1 MMCKICSVHALTTN
15 NSADDRTAGR
25 VAYFARHGVQ
35 IEKTASME
43 YVVCSIAGCG
53 LPGHQDGPR
62 RVCKM
67 NCPSGMCSHACR
79 LWQGCVGLKGAAW
92 QVWRWIH
99 MMASGSPIARC
110 AAALVR
116 CACHVVSERSARLGR
131 IVPCLTPAVS
141 CARAESTTYLICAC
155 RIIASAACQA
165 QTKSCRRDRR
175 RMCRPLLDGRA
186 RQACV
191 TAAGG
196 MQDLTSPA
204 ASAAARTERC
214 T

>member
-1 MMCKICSVHALTTN
+1 MRGMLTDAGSCHEQRMQRQHVTSRPAGSPPGIAALRGSPGPVLPRPSSQKRTPAGTKMMCKICSVHALTTN

-25 VAYFARHGVQ
+25 VASFARHGVQ

-43 YVVCSIAGCG
+43 YVVCSVAGCG

-92 QVWRWIH
+92 QVWRWIR

-116 CACHVVSERSARLGR
+116 VRLPPCCRSQR
-131 IVPCLTPAVS
+131 VPGYQD
-141 CARAESTTYLICAC
+141 RALPHAN
-155 RIIASAACQA
+155 
-165 QTKSCRRDRR
+165 
-175 RMCRPLLDGRA
+175 
-186 RQACV
+186 RQLRK
-191 TAAGG
+191 G
-196 MQDLTSPA
+196 
-204 ASAAARTERC
+204 
-214 T
+214 

>member
-1 MMCKICSVHALTTN
+1 MGSACSGNTSPAGPLVARPASLRSAAVPALSFLGRPPKKEHPPAAEEKNDVKDLLSKKIFHALTN

-25 VAYFARHGVQ
+25 VASFARHGVQ

-92 QVWRWIH
+92 QVWRWIR

-116 CACHVVSERSARLGR
+116 VRLPPCCRSQR
-131 IVPCLTPAVS
+131 VPGYQD
-141 CARAESTTYLICAC
+141 RALPHAN
-155 RIIASAACQA
+155 
-165 QTKSCRRDRR
+165 
-175 RMCRPLLDGRA
+175 
-186 RQACV
+186 RQLRK
-191 TAAGG
+191 G
-196 MQDLTSPA
+196 
-204 ASAAARTERC
+204 
-214 T
+214 

>member
-1 MMCKICSVHALTTN
+1 MGSACSGNTSPAGPQVARPASLR
-15 NSADDRTAGR
+15 SAAVPSPVLPGLLPRPSSQKRTPEPPKQKCSAHILSTDSAKGFGTGTRSHQTGRSHSRGPADGR
-25 VAYFARHGVQ
+25 VASFARHGVQ

-43 YVVCSIAGCG
+43 YVVCSVAGCG

-92 QVWRWIH
+92 QVWRWIR

-116 CACHVVSERSARLGR
+116 VRLPPCCRSQR
-131 IVPCLTPAVS
+131 VPGYQD
-141 CARAESTTYLICAC
+141 RALPHAN
-155 RIIASAACQA
+155 
-165 QTKSCRRDRR
+165 
-175 RMCRPLLDGRA
+175 
-186 RQACV
+186 RQLRK
-191 TAAGG
+191 G
-196 MQDLTSPA
+196 
-204 ASAAARTERC
+204 
-214 T
+214 